1 LKSTSVGLPLVVSY
15 LYSILWKDQ
24 FMSQIVRNVRMF
36 FGIWPCIKLISST
49 DDFKQAAMFN
59 EVL

>member
-1 LKSTSVGLPLVVSY
+1 MGLPLVVSC
-15 LYSILWKDQ
+15 LYSILLKDE
-24 FMSQIVRNVRMF
+24 FKSQKVRNFRMF
-36 FGIWPCIKLISST
+36 FGLWPCIKLISNT

>member
-1 LKSTSVGLPLVVSY
+1 MFVLSFVER
-15 LYSILWKDQ
+15 SIHESE
-24 FMSQIVRNVRMF
+24 SQKRQDVL
-36 FGIWPCIKLISST
+36 WPCIKLISST

>member
-1 LKSTSVGLPLVVSY
+1 
-15 LYSILWKDQ
+15 
-24 FMSQIVRNVRMF
+24 MSQIVRNVRMF